1 MSRGDIRFEGRS
13 IAALP
18 THQIAQAGIG
28 WVPDDRRLC
37 PTLTVAKNLSLGVKR
52 SKFRPWTLAEVTEI
66 FTPLKYLM
74 AREAETLSGGEMQM
88 VAIARALLGSPG
100 LALFDEP
107 EGVFDRVVPPAVRE
121 AIRRGIHDAEDE
133 RAMLF
138 EQVRMQRDSD
148 ILRWTERSIGLLA
161 EAESVVAVYDPAST
175 SADARAQLRSL
186 RTHLSAVVDSG
197 RMFFP
202 NSRPDSKGQE
212 KPGAYQGERQW
223 ILEVLVGAHAVL
235 AKVDSAADVD
245 RQATVARLAEI
256 RREFVSQA
264 QLAIDPRRYMALR
277 EMNEIR
283 LAHGLAPQSTGKTE

>member
-1 MSRGDIRFEGRS
+1 MLELPFTLDVGTL
-13 IAALP
+13 IA
-18 THQIAQAGIG
+18 
-28 WVPDDRRLC
+28 
-37 PTLTVAKNLSLGVKR
+37 LGSAAV
-52 SKFRPWTLAEVTEI
+52 
-66 FTPLKYLM
+66 
-74 AREAETLSGGEMQM
+74 
-88 VAIARALLGSPG
+88 ALLSIIVS
-100 LALFDEP
+100 LLTSRAQHRLSEKL
-107 EGVFDRVVPPAVRE
+107 
-121 AIRRGIHDAEDE
+121 AEDE

-186 RTHLSAVVDSG
+186 RTHLSAVVDTG

-202 NSRPDSKGQE
+202 NSRPDGKGQE

-245 RQATVARLAEI
+245 RLATVARLAEI

-277 EMNEIR
+277 ELNEIR
-283 LAHGLAPQSTGKTE
+283 RDRGLAPQAAAETE